1 VPADGEGLPGGTD
14 WNGEGT
20 AIGKD
25 QADLEPGD
33 VVFFGGSDLWHY
45 AHSGIYA
52 GGGEVWDALQTGTPV
67 EEHTVAALTADYGGT
82 YQGAVRYTGTVT
94 DTPPVI
100 TTQPKRQK
108 VASGAMATF
117 TAAASGTPT
126 PTVQWE
132 SKAKAKGSAWTDVT
146 GGTSDTLSFTATTAE
161 TGSTYE
167 AVFANSAGTKTT
179 KKVKLTVT

>member
-1 VPADGEGLPGGTD
+1 
-14 WNGEGT
+14 
-20 AIGKD
+20 
-25 QADLEPGD
+25 
-33 VVFFGGSDLWHY
+33 
-45 AHSGIYA
+45 
-52 GGGEVWDALQTGTPV
+52 
-67 EEHTVAALTADYGGT
+67 
-82 YQGAVRYTGTVT
+82 
-94 DTPPVI
+94 
-100 TTQPKRQK
+100 
-108 VASGAMATF
+108 MATF